1 MTLVNGLADGQ
12 QAVVVRVHHAV
23 ADGLAALNTFM
34 IATSEEGGTVA
45 PCPIGELEPVERE
58 ELLTNARE
66 ESKRLIRDVPGAT
79 ARFVKGVVNS
89 RRFEDRHL
97 VPQPMESAR
106 NSFSTRSG
114 RGAALRECRPRIG
127 ADPTRRGRY
136 RDDRQRRV
144 ARRHRR
150 CQARGDDRP

>member
-1 MTLVNGLADGQ
+1 
-12 QAVVVRVHHAV
+12 
-23 ADGLAALNTFM
+23 M

-114 RGAALRECRPRIG
+114 GERRCASADLALARI
-127 ADPTRRGRY
+127 
-136 RDDRQRRV
+136 QRV
-144 ARRHRR
+144 AVATETTVNGALHGVIAGAKRAEMIARSGTCGPRR
-150 CQARGDDRP
+150 